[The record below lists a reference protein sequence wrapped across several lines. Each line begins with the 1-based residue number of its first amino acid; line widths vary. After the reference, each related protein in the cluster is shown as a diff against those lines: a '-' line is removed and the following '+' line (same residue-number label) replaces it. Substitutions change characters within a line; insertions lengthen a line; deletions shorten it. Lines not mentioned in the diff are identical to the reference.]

1 MKCKCFEPI
10 IDKNSKIL
18 ILGTM
23 PGNISLENSKKSNKP
38 DYYSNF
44 SKNQFWKII
53 AKVFNADFENIKKGD
68 YKKRI
73 NLLLKNGIALWDIIK
88 ECEREE
94 TSSDIDIKKEP
105 IKYNNIEAKINKY
118 KNIKTIIING
128 KGFAFEHF
136 RKGIEYF
143 RKIKEM
149 TPPSLKHNK
158 DKFGTYYTWNELK
171 IYPLH
176 ATINYISDKE
186 KQRWIDLIKEKCIKQ
201 PRKK

>member
-88 ECEREE
+88 KCEREE
-94 TSSDIDIKKEP
+94 TSSDRDIKEKT
-105 IKYNNIEAKINKY
+105 IKYNNIEAKIKKY
-118 KNIKTIIING
+118 NNIKTIITNG

-136 RKGIEYF
+136 RKGIGHF
-143 RKIKEM
+143 REIKGM

-158 DKFGTYYTWNELK
+158 NKFGTYYTWNE
-171 IYPLH
+171 IEVYPLH

-186 KQRWIDLIKEKCIKQ
+186 KQRWVDLIKEKCIKQ